1 MDREQFWGLTGVA
14 ALTAAV
20 VVSPAHAQ
28 KQKRNS
34 SDKPNIIYILADDL
48 GYGDLSC
55 YVQQRFETP
64 NLDRMARNGMLFT
77 QNYAGNALS
86 APSRCCLMT
95 GKHSGHTRIRA
106 NFSHDGSRVALL
118 PEDVTIP
125 ELLKSAGYATGM
137 FGKWGLGELETEGT
151 PTRKG
156 FDEFFGYINQKHA
169 HFYYFPYLQHNE
181 EQYDIPENQNGRRG
195 VYTHDLIHARAKEYI
210 TRQAESGKPFFAYL
224 AYTLPHSELDVPEDD
239 LSKFRGKY
247 PETPFPGSESKGYR
261 PQPEPKAAFMGMITR
276 LDRHVGEILDL
287 VRELGIEKN
296 TIVIFTS
303 DNGPHEEGGA
313 DPVFFNSNG
322 GLRGIKRD
330 LFDGGIREPMIVQ
343 WKGVVKKGSRTDHMT
358 AFWDVMP
365 TFCELAGVEVPDA
378 CDGESFLGVLKGVDE
393 PSADRVFYWELGEL
407 GPFRRALRMGDFKAV
422 QYGLSKPVQIYDIVH
437 DRAETRD
444 LAAERPDLVARAQE
458 LFEEMH
464 VESPA
469 FPMKD
474 SVKKKKK
481 KPTVVFDRDDE

>member
-1 MDREQFWGLTGVA
+1 MKKDGFLEITGIA
-14 ALTAAV
+14 ALTAAT
-20 VVSPAHAQ
+20 VVSPVQAQ
-28 KQKRNS
+28 KKTSAQ
-34 SDKPNIIYILADDL
+34 KPNIIYILADDL

-55 YVQQRFETP
+55 YGQERFETP
-64 NLDRMARNGMLFT
+64 NLDKMARNGMLFT
-77 QNYAGNALS
+77 QNYAGCALS

-125 ELLKSAGYATGM
+125 ELLKSAGYSTGM
-137 FGKWGLGELETEGT
+137 FGKWGLGELDTEGT

-181 EQYDIPENQNGRRG
+181 EQYDIPENRDGQRG
-195 VYTHDLIHARAKEYI
+195 IYTHDLIHARAKEFI
-210 TRQAESGKPFFAYL
+210 TQQAQSNEPFFAYL

-239 LSKFRGKY
+239 MSKFRGRY
-247 PETPFPGSESKGYR
+247 PENPYPGSDTKGYR
-261 PQPEPKAAFMGMITR
+261 PQPEPKAAFMGMLTR

-287 VRELGIEKN
+287 IRELGIEKN

-303 DNGPHEEGGA
+303 DNGPHKEGGA
-313 DPVFFNSNG
+313 DPEFFNSNG

-330 LFDGGIREPMIVQ
+330 LYDGGIREPMIVQ
-343 WKGVVKKGSRTDHMT
+343 WKGVVKRGSRTDRMT

-365 TFCELAGVEVPDA
+365 TLCELAGVAVPSD
-378 CDGESFLGVLKGVDE
+378 CDGESFLGVLKGDKTFDN
-393 PSADRVFYWELGEL
+393 DRVFYWELGEL

-422 QYGLSKPVQIYDIVH
+422 QYGLNKPIQIYDIVN
-437 DRAETRD
+437 DQAESHD
-444 LAAERPDLVARAQE
+444 LAAERPDLVARAE
-458 LFEEMH
+458 LLFEQMH
-464 VESPA
+464 VENDA

-474 SVKKKKK
+474 SVKKKKQR
-481 KPTVVFDRDDE
+481 TIVFDKDDE